1 MLYANIKITEELE
14 QMFFA
19 RETIMSKY
27 GFLGFVYNENRE
39 ITNWEIYLECEQR
52 MYARAFA
59 PVSTPSD
66 VVKSPSKGT
75 APVSLD
81 EWDSQVNN
89 KRLQAQNDMLEL
101 LGITHRCEKLMM
113 KMNK

>member
-59 PVSTPSD
+59 NIATPND
-66 VVKSPSKGT
+66 
-75 APVSLD
+75 D
-81 EWDSQVNN
+81 EWDSQANN
-89 KRLQAQNDMLEL
+89 KKLQAQNDMLEL

>member
-19 RETIMSKY
+19 REMIMAKY
-27 GFLGFVYNENRE
+27 GFLGFVYNDNKE

-52 MYARAFA
+52 MYAKAFA
-59 PVSTPSD
+59 TVSTP
-66 VVKSPSKGT
+66 
-75 APVSLD
+75 SLD
-81 EWDSQVNN
+81 EWDSQVNE